1 MLDTLKPYVLYVALY
16 LGVAL
21 TGGSVVHL
29 PLDPSR
35 YLLIGAVGV
44 LVFIVAS
51 VADARRRH
59 ASGLEGPGGGL
70 GRYVGW
76 SVLLSLGLG
85 MLSGGIQ
92 HFLDFPHY
100 AAALLPL
107 GVILSLS
114 AYLAR
119 ERTAPQ
125 GTALW
130 QLAGGALAFALLL
143 YLGLDH
149 LAHDLEE
156 GGHTH

>member
-1 MLDTLKPYVLYVALY
+1 MTNLLKPYVLYVALY

-35 YLLIGAVGV
+35 YLLIGTVGV
-44 LVFIVAS
+44 LIFIAAS

-59 ASGLEGPGGGL
+59 AAGLEGPGGGL

-107 GVILSLS
+107 GVVLSLA

-119 ERTAPQ
+119 ERTAPT
-125 GTALW
+125 GTPLYR
-130 QLAGGALAFALLL
+130 LAAGALGFAVLL

-149 LAHDLEE
+149 LAHDLDGE
-156 GGHTH
+156 GHAH

>member
-1 MLDTLKPYVLYVALY
+1 MADLLKPYILYVALY

-29 PLDPSR
+29 PLDPPR
-35 YLLIGAVGV
+35 YLAIGAIGV
-44 LVFIVAS
+44 CVFIAAS

-59 ASGLEGPGGGL
+59 AAGLEGPGGGL

-76 SVLLSLGLG
+76 SVVLSLGLG

-107 GVILSLS
+107 GVVLSLA

-119 ERTAPQ
+119 ERLAPA
-125 GTALW
+125 GPTLLR
-130 QLAGGALAFALLL
+130 LAGGTLIVVVAL

-149 LAHDLEE
+149 LAHDLGGEE
-156 GGHTH
+156 HAH

>member
-1 MLDTLKPYVLYVALY
+1 MLDLLKSYVLYVALY

-29 PLDPSR
+29 PLDPPR

-44 LVFIVAS
+44 LVFILAS

-59 ASGLEGPGGGL
+59 AAGLEGPGGGL

-76 SVLLSLGLG
+76 SVQLSLGLG

-107 GVILSLS
+107 GILLSLV
-114 AYLAR
+114 AYLVR
-119 ERTAPQ
+119 ERTAPA
-125 GTALW
+125 GGWLW
-130 QLAGGALAFALLL
+130 RLAGGTAAFAVLL

-149 LAHDLEE
+149 LAHDL
-156 GGHTH
+156 GGEDHAH